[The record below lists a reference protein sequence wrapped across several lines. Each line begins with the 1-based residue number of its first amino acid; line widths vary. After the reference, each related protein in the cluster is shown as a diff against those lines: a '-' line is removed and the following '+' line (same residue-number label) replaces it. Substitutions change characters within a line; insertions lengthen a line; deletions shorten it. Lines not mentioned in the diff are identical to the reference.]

1 MIFTTE
7 RFGEMAC
14 TDEQVI
20 TFPEGL
26 AGRSACTR
34 FVVVDDDQTLPLQ
47 WLVSLDEP
55 TVALPV
61 LDPSV
66 ILDGVVASA
75 PVVEGT
81 TTFVL
86 AREGAGTIAWWLDLR
101 HPILIRNASRTGQ
114 QVTLDDSSLPVN
126 FPVTVQPVGE
136 GA

>member
-34 FVVVDDDQTLPLQ
+34 FVIVDDDQTAPLQ

-55 TVALPV
+55 ALALPV
-61 LDPSV
+61 LDPAV
-66 ILDGVVASA
+66 VLDGIA
-75 PVVEGT
+75 PEALVTEGT
-81 TTFVL
+81 TTFVV
-86 AREGAGTIAWWLDLR
+86 AKEGAGSIAWWLDLR
-101 HPILIRNASRTGQ
+101 HPVIITNVERIGQ
-114 QVTLDDSSLPVN
+114 QVTLDDTSLPAN
-126 FPVTVQPVGE
+126 FPVALQPAGGGE
-136 GA
+136 